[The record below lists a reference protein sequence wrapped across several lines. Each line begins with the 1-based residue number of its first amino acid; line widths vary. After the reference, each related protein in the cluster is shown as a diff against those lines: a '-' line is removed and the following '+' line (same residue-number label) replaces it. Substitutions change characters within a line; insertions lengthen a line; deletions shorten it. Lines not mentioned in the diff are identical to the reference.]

1 MKTVTVPD
9 IKYKSIKEAEKQLKE
24 LGLKVKVDTNNED
37 IDKESIITSQIPSG
51 GIQVNEGSTV
61 KVNIK

>member
-1 MKTVTVPD
+1 MK
-9 IKYKSIKEAEKQLKE
+9 I
-24 LGLKVKVDTNNED
+24 KVDTENEN
-37 IDKESIITSQIPSG
+37 IEKESIITSQIPSG